1 MSSTGIYNDK
11 FDTTFVY
18 LFKYIIIGDMG
29 MDILYYN
36 KIAVGKSCLLMQ
48 FIDKRFR
55 SKHDVTIGV
64 EFGARIIRI

>member
-29 MDILYYN
+29 IDMLNIILY
-36 KIAVGKSCLLMQ
+36 SCRKKL
-48 FIDKRFR
+48 FTYAIYR
-55 SKHDVTIGV
+55 
-64 EFGARIIRI
+64 